1 MTTMKSFFL
10 IYLAVIT
17 GLTIYFFQDPA
28 LEESMQRGSEIYA
41 DFCVTCHLEKGEGVA
56 NTFPPLTESDYLIKN
71 REASI
76 RGVKFGQQGEI
87 VVNGVTYNNAMAPLG
102 LEDEEVVDVM
112 NYVMNSWGNTQEK
125 MVTLEE
131 VEAIQK

>member
-1 MTTMKSFFL
+1 MKTFL
-10 IYLAVIT
+10 LTYILAVIS
-17 GLTIYFFQDPA
+17 LSFYLFQDPT

-56 NTFPPLTESDYLIKN
+56 NTFPPLAESDYLVKN

-76 RGVKFGQQGEI
+76 RGVKYGQQGEI
-87 VVNGVTYNNAMAPLG
+87 VVNGVKYNSTMAPLG
-102 LEDEEVVDVM
+102 LEDEEVADVM
-112 NYVMNSWGNTQEK
+112 NFVMNSWGNIQEK

-131 VEAIQK
+131 VEALQK

>member
-1 MTTMKSFFL
+1 MKTFF
-10 IYLAVIT
+10 ITYLLAII
-17 GLTIYFFQDPA
+17 GLTAFLFQDPA

-56 NTFPPLTESDYLIKN
+56 NTFPPLAESDYLIKN

-76 RGVKFGQQGEI
+76 RGVKYGQQGEI

-102 LEDEEVVDVM
+102 LEDEEVADVM
-112 NYVMNSWGNTQEK
+112 NFVMNSWGNTQEK
-125 MVTLEE
+125 MVTIEE
-131 VEAIQK
+131 VGAIQK